1 MPAEWVIVLGSLAVG
16 AVIGAVRK
24 PRADVPAAFDSLLLF
39 ALASLVCDLLA
50 WWQPGQRW
58 GLNAYALG
66 LGCLALSLWR
76 QRGRGR
82 PPAGAG

>member
-1 MPAEWVIVLGSLAVG
+1 MQAEWVIVLGSLAAG
-16 AVIGAVRK
+16 ALIGALRN

-58 GLNAYALG
+58 GLNAYALAI
-66 LGCLALSLWR
+66 GCFVLSAWR
-76 QRGRGR
+76 RRGSRRVPDPTG
-82 PPAGAG
+82 